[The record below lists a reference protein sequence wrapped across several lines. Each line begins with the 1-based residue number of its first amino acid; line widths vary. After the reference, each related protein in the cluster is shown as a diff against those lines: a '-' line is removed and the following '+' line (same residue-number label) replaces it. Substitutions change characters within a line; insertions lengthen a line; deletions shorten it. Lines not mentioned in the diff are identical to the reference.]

1 MGPERFWGLPGLI
14 LQIKFT
20 NFVGEYTA
28 THIHFQKV
36 DIAIP
41 NTGVKVTKEQILER
55 NKIDKKWLKKA
66 SDLLN
71 NDN

>member
-1 MGPERFWGLPGLI
+1 
-14 LQIKFT
+14 
-20 NFVGEYTA
+20 
-28 THIHFQKV
+28 V